1 MPKAQLKL
9 FKNLEV
15 KPFLKW
21 AGGKSQL
28 IPEIEKRLP

>member
-28 IPEIEKRLP
+28 INILLKKRK